1 MLRLPDHWVWDS
13 WYVQGDDGLRHA
25 FFLRASRALLDP
37 HRRHL
42 RAAIGHAVSTDL
54 RRWRLVADALVPAD
68 TPGWDDLATWTGSA
82 VKGPDGRWYLFYTG
96 VSRAE
101 DGLVQRIGLAV
112 SDDLTTWHRHGSGPL
127 VEADPTWYELLDRNL
142 WYEQAWRDPWV
153 FPDPTGTGWHMLV
166 TARANHGTAA
176 ERGVIGH
183 ATSDDLV
190 NWTVQP
196 PLSTPAGFGHL
207 EVPQVAVVDGQPLL
221 LFCTNAVATPGSAEH
236 RIWIATGATVN
247 GPWDIAS
254 AQPWPHPHLYAPRL
268 VPDIDGRWALI
279 GFLDHVDGEFI
290 GELTDPLPV
299 RYHPGV
305 GLVTDKLNENALLD
319 RASHSGDGYNS
330 L

>member
-13 WYVQGDDGLRHA
+13 WYVQDDDGVRHA

-37 HRRHL
+37 NRRHL

-54 RRWRLVADALVPAD
+54 RSWRLVADALVPAD
-68 TPGWDDLATWTGSA
+68 TPGWDDLATWTGSTLR
-82 VKGPDGRWYLFYTG
+82 GPDGRWYLFYTG

-112 SDDLTTWHRHGSGPL
+112 SDDLTTWHRYGTAPL
-127 VEADPTWYELLDRNL
+127 VVADPTWYELLDLNL

-166 TARANHGTAA
+166 TARANHGAAA

-221 LFCTNAVATPGSAEH
+221 LFCTNAVATPHRAEH
-236 RIWIATGATVN
+236 QIWTATGPSIT
-247 GPWDIAS
+247 GPWDVAS
-254 AQPWPHPHLYAPRL
+254 AQPVRHPHLYAPRL
-268 VPDIDGRWALI
+268 VPDLDGGWALI
-279 GFLDHVDGEFI
+279 GFVDHVDGEFV
-290 GELTDPLPV
+290 GELTDPIPV
-299 RYHPGV
+299 HRHPTGELVV
-305 GLVTDKLNENALLD
+305 GRQADESST
-319 RASHSGDGYNS
+319 SHRTSRSGGGA
-330 L
+330 